1 MFFRR
6 NYMKKILFTL
16 LILISGFLFIG
27 CRKKTIIN
35 NLDEAI
41 AYVIKNK
48 GKDDNLKIENN
59 AIVGLK
65 NPDKVDGVLY
75 LEKAETLKKDA
86 LKNNS
91 KIRSLIIGEDVKKV
105 ESSAITGLDALE
117 NIYFLGDKKL
127 EFNAVNLNSKLKK
140 VYFNN
145 TKLDATN
152 NPFMQNE
159 NLEEFIIRDG
169 KNIQYRNNQLLT
181 LANNETNVLSLT
193 NKFNGKFD
201 QAATKVLQH
210 AGGLNT
216 YNFTEITFGSN
227 SKMKTIE
234 SYIFSNLASLKKITF
249 PKSIEKVNPDF
260 AAIHSL
266 SEIVIEDGSVDFKV
280 VNNSLIKDD
289 TLILGSKKTN
299 LEDVSS
305 VKKIGKAAFAGNIS
319 LELDDIKKAIS
330 NKIKEIMSQA
340 FLGCISLKGTLDLS
354 AKNFD
359 KLGSQLFKGI
369 PKSGEKAFTVSI
381 PAVGS
386 IAADWDQR

>member
-41 AYVIKNK
+41 AYVRKNK
-48 GKDDNLKIENN
+48 GDNLKIENN

-91 KIRSLIIGEDVKKV
+91 KIRSLIVGEDVKKV

-117 NIYFLGDKKL
+117 NIYFLGDKKI
-127 EFNAVNLNSKLKK
+127 EFNAVNLNNKLKK

-145 TKLDATN
+145 TKLEASN

-193 NKFNGKFD
+193 NKFDGKFD
-201 QAATKVLQH
+201 QVATKVLQH

-227 SKMKTIE
+227 SKMKIIE
-234 SYIFSNLASLKKITF
+234 SYIFSNLASLRKITF

-266 SEIVIEDGSVDFKV
+266 SEIAIEDGSVDFKV
-280 VNNSLIKDD
+280 VNNSLVKDD

-299 LEDVSS
+299 LEGISS

-330 NKIKEIMSQA
+330 NEIKEIMSQA
-340 FLGCISLKGTLDLS
+340 FLGCISLKGILDLS

-369 PKSGEKAFTVSI
+369 PKSGEKALTVSI

>member
-1 MFFRR
+1 
-6 NYMKKILFTL
+6 MKKILFTL

-41 AYVIKNK
+41 AYVRKNK
-48 GKDDNLKIENN
+48 DKGDNLKIENN

-91 KIRSLIIGEDVKKV
+91 KIRSLIVGEDVKKV

-117 NIYFLGDKKL
+117 NIYFLGDKKI
-127 EFNAVNLNSKLKK
+127 EFNAVNLNNKLKK

-145 TKLDATN
+145 TKLEASN

-193 NKFNGKFD
+193 NKFDGKFD

-227 SKMKTIE
+227 SKMKTLE
-234 SYIFSNLASLKKITF
+234 SYIFSNLASLRKITF

-266 SEIVIEDGSVDFKV
+266 SEIAIEDGSVDFKV
-280 VNNSLIKDD
+280 VNNSLVKDD

-299 LEDVSS
+299 LEGISS
-305 VKKIGKAAFAGNIS
+305 IKKIGKAAFAGNIS

-330 NKIKEIMSQA
+330 NEIKEILSQA
-340 FLGCISLKGTLDLS
+340 FLGCISLKGILDLS

-369 PKSGEKAFTVSI
+369 PKSGEKALTVSI